1 MIYSAQFPSGFEA
14 LVKLRLE
21 ADFKAKILVEED
33 GLILFLIKGII
44 PPLKLKKINYVSSL
58 DAVLFWA
65 KEERSLESLA
75 ASVSENNFKVLK
87 IKRSE
92 DFQLRAFINN
102 QPSVFKDRDILT
114 ELISGSTGLEL
125 SSHKPHYIFNLKLR
139 KSGLGI
145 FSLKIKS
152 DDKKY
157 HQGELHQDVATLL
170 CLFGELS
177 RGDVVLDAFGGY
189 GGITNSAKKFKP
201 SKIIICENNLS
212 LAARL
217 EVRFK
222 DSPPVN
228 VQNKDVID
236 LLDNSSF
243 QFDLILADPPWG
255 EFEKNLDIIGFYS
268 SFLNSA
274 KANLKPEGKI
284 VIISSNKDALAEAV
298 TSSGLSIKN
307 QLDVLIS
314 GKKVRVYCLS

>member
-1 MIYSAQFPSGFEA
+1 MIYSAQFSSGFET

-189 GGITNSAKKFKP
+189 GGIMNSAKKFKP

-222 DSPPVN
+222 DSPTVN

>member
-1 MIYSAQFPSGFEA
+1 MIYSAQFSSGFET
-14 LVKLRLE
+14 LVKLRLD

-92 DFQLRAFINN
+92 DFQLRTFINN

-212 LAARL
+212 LAAML

-222 DSPPVN
+222 DSTLVGIKN
-228 VQNKDVID
+228 QNVID

-243 QFDLILADPPWG
+243 QLDLILADPPWG
-255 EFEKNLDIIGFYS
+255 EFQNNLDIRGLYS

-274 KANLKPEGKI
+274 KAKLRPEGKI
-284 VIISSNKDALAEAV
+284 VIISSNKDALAEAI

-314 GKKVRVYCLS
+314 GKKVRVYGLS

>member
-65 KEERSLESLA
+65 KEARSLESLA

-114 ELISGSTGLEL
+114 ELISSSTGLEL
-125 SSHKPHYIFNLKLR
+125 SSHKPCYIFNLKLR

-189 GGITNSAKKFKP
+189 GGIMNSAKKFKP

-222 DSPPVN
+222 DSPTVN

-314 GKKVRVYCLS
+314 GKKVRVYSLF

>member
-14 LVKLRLE
+14 LVKLNLE

-58 DAVLFWA
+58 DAVLFWN
-65 KEERSLESLA
+65 KEARSLESLA
-75 ASVSENNFKVLK
+75 ASVSENNFRGLK
-87 IKRSE
+87 FKRSE

-102 QPSVFKDRDILT
+102 QPSVFKDRDVFT
-114 ELISGSTGLEL
+114 RLISSSTGLEL
-125 SSHKPHYIFNLKLR
+125 SSHKPCYIFNLKLR

-189 GGITNSAKKFKP
+189 GGIMNSAKKFKP

-314 GKKVRVYCLS
+314 GKKVRVYGLF

>member
-1 MIYSAQFPSGFEA
+1 M
-14 LVKLRLE
+14 
-21 ADFKAKILVEED
+21 
-33 GLILFLIKGII
+33 
-44 PPLKLKKINYVSSL
+44 
-58 DAVLFWA
+58 
-65 KEERSLESLA
+65 
-75 ASVSENNFKVLK
+75 
-87 IKRSE
+87 
-92 DFQLRAFINN
+92 
-102 QPSVFKDRDILT
+102 
-114 ELISGSTGLEL
+114 
-125 SSHKPHYIFNLKLR
+125 
-139 KSGLGI
+139 
-145 FSLKIKS
+145 
-152 DDKKY
+152 
-157 HQGELHQDVATLL
+157 
-170 CLFGELS
+170 
-177 RGDVVLDAFGGY
+177 LDAFGGY

-222 DSPPVN
+222 DSTLVN
-228 VQNKDVID
+228 VRNQGVID

-314 GKKVRVYCLS
+314 GKKVRVYGLF

>member
-14 LVKLRLE
+14 LVKLKLE

-58 DAVLFWA
+58 DAVLFWN
-65 KEERSLESLA
+65 KEARSLESLA
-75 ASVSENNFKVLK
+75 ASVSENNFRGLK
-87 IKRSE
+87 LKRSE
-92 DFQLRAFINN
+92 DFQLRTFINN
-102 QPSVFKDRDILT
+102 QPSVFEDRDILT
-114 ELISGSTGLEL
+114 ELISSSTGLEL

-212 LAARL
+212 LAAML

-222 DSPPVN
+222 DSTLVGIKN
-228 VQNKDVID
+228 QNVID

-284 VIISSNKDALAEAV
+284 IIISSNKDALAEAV

-314 GKKVRVYCLS
+314 GKKVRVYGLF

>member
-1 MIYSAQFPSGFEA
+1 MIYSAQFPSGFET

-75 ASVSENNFKVLK
+75 ASVSENNFKGLK
-87 IKRSE
+87 LKRLE

-102 QPSVFKDRDILT
+102 QPSVFKDRDVFT
-114 ELISGSTGLEL
+114 RLISSSTGLEL
-125 SSHKPHYIFNLKLR
+125 SSHKPCYIFNLKLR

-189 GGITNSAKKFKP
+189 GGIMNSAKKFKP

-228 VQNKDVID
+228 VQNKEVID

-243 QFDLILADPPWG
+243 RFDLILADPPWG
-255 EFEKNLDIIGFYS
+255 EFQNNLDIRGFYS

-274 KANLKPEGKI
+274 KAKLKLGGKI

-314 GKKVRVYCLS
+314 GKKVRVYGLF

>member
-65 KEERSLESLA
+65 KEARSLESLA
-75 ASVSENNFKVLK
+75 ASVSENNFKGLK
-87 IKRSE
+87 LKRSE
-92 DFQLRAFINN
+92 DINN
-102 QPSVFKDRDILT
+102 QPSVFEDRDILT
-114 ELISGSTGLEL
+114 ELISSSTGLEL
-125 SSHKPHYIFNLKLR
+125 SSHKPCYIFNLKLR

-222 DSPPVN
+222 DSTLVGIKN
-228 VQNKDVID
+228 QNVID

-284 VIISSNKDALAEAV
+284 IIISSNKDALAEAV

-314 GKKVRVYCLS
+314 GKKVRVYSLF

>member
-14 LVKLRLE
+14 LVKLKLE

-92 DFQLRAFINN
+92 DFQLRTFINN
-102 QPSVFKDRDILT
+102 QPSVFKDRDVFT
-114 ELISGSTGLEL
+114 RLISSSTGLEL
-125 SSHKPHYIFNLKLR
+125 SSHKPCYIFNLKLR

-212 LAARL
+212 LAAML

-222 DSPPVN
+222 DSTLVGIKN
-228 VQNKDVID
+228 QNVID

-243 QFDLILADPPWG
+243 QLDLILADPPWG

-284 VIISSNKDALAEAV
+284 IIISSNKDALAEAV

-314 GKKVRVYCLS
+314 GKKVRVYGLF

>member
-1 MIYSAQFPSGFEA
+1 MIYSAQFSSGFET

-58 DAVLFWA
+58 DAVLFWN
-65 KEERSLESLA
+65 KEARSLESLA
-75 ASVSENNFKVLK
+75 ASVSENNFRGLK
-87 IKRSE
+87 LKRSE
-92 DFQLRAFINN
+92 DFQLRTFINN

-189 GGITNSAKKFKP
+189 GGIMNSAKKFKP

-212 LAARL
+212 LAAML

-222 DSPPVN
+222 DSTLVGIKN
-228 VQNKDVID
+228 QNVID

-314 GKKVRVYCLS
+314 GKKVRVYGLF